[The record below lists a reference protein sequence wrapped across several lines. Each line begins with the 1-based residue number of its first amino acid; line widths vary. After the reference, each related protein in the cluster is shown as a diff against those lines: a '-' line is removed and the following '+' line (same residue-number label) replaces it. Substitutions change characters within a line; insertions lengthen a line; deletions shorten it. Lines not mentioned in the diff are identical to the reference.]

1 MNTSFGKLTNGVLTY
16 APTPIQPATDIT
28 VDGVT
33 IPAGSFLSTNNP
45 AVMLELGCKRVIRL
59 PQPDPVEGY
68 YFEQTIT
75 EDTTTITCGWTQTA
89 IPAAEPLPPTDAE
102 RIADLELSLCDIDEA
117 NESTHAGYETALCDI
132 DELLNGGT
140 V

>member
-1 MNTSFGKLTNGVLTY
+1 MNTNFGKLTNGVLTY

-33 IPAGSFLSTNNP
+33 IPAGSQLSTDR
-45 AVMLELGCKRVIRL
+45 ADVMLQLGYL
-59 PQPDPVEGY
+59 PIVNADPPTQEGY
-68 YFEQTIT
+68 HAEQSWAESATQI
-75 EDTTTITCGWTQTA
+75 TQTWTLVA
-89 IPAAEPLPPTDAE
+89 DTAPQPTDAE
-102 RIADLELSLCDIDEA
+102 RIADLELSLCDIDET
-117 NESTHAGYETALCDI
+117 NEATHAGYETALCDM